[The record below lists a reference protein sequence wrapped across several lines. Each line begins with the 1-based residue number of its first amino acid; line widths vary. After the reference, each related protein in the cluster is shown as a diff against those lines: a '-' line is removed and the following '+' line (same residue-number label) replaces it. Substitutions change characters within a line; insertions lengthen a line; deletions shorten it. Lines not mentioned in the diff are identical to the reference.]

1 MISIGN
7 RLVFTYNR
15 LVSTPGPITSC
26 RSLSL
31 FLNQGTSGKMRFCH
45 GFCNLAFVISAAHA
59 LQPGGRMSTRRGVTQ
74 GMLLGIGTT
83 TAPQAALAAKSR
95 DFGYEVQRTDREW
108 QYLLSG
114 QQYFVLRTGGTEPPN
129 SSPLVKEK
137 RAGTFRCAGCST
149 ALFDAAQ
156 KFESGTGWPSFAK
169 PLAGVETVGGNI
181 MQELL
186 LGVEVRCGTCGGH
199 LGDVFADGLLFPGT
213 PAALTGKRYCIDGAA
228 LVFQPAD
235 GGDAVKGEG
244 EVAAPELPSW
254 LQPPPVGKPV
264 G

>member
-1 MISIGN
+1 
-7 RLVFTYNR
+7 
-15 LVSTPGPITSC
+15 
-26 RSLSL
+26 
-31 FLNQGTSGKMRFCH
+31 
-45 GFCNLAFVISAAHA
+45 
-59 LQPGGRMSTRRGVTQ
+59 
-74 GMLLGIGTT
+74 
-83 TAPQAALAAKSR
+83 
-95 DFGYEVQRTDREW
+95 
-108 QYLLSG
+108 
-114 QQYFVLRTGGTEPPN
+114 
-129 SSPLVKEK
+129 
-137 RAGTFRCAGCST
+137 
-149 ALFDAAQ
+149 
-156 KFESGTGWPSFAK
+156 
-169 PLAGVETVGGNI
+169 